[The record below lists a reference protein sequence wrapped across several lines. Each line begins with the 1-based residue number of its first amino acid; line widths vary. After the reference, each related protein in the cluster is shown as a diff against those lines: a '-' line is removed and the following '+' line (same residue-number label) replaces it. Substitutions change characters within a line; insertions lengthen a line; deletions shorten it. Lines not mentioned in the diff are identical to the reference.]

1 MRDFLRRRSL
11 SLTTV
16 VLVLLL
22 IAVLQ
27 STISI
32 ITLTAIAGGAIN
44 VLVGGA

>member
-32 ITLTAIAGGAIN
+32 ITLTAIAGDAIN